1 MAIYPK
7 AIWKPI
13 PLKGRRSIT
22 VYNRM
27 NLHVAVSETTS
38 LFSFF
43 SKVGVDSHFYVR
55 KDGTVEQYVDT
66 SLRANA
72 DLEGN
77 DATISVETQGGLKN
91 ASGEPWT
98 DAQCKALAELFA
110 WSVKTHGLK
119 VQIASSSKIGEESKG
134 LSWHRLGINGNFPA
148 LPSVLAGRNQR
159 GGGMYYSRATG
170 KACPG
175 DSKIKQIQTI
185 FEMAK
190 KIINGSSSENNSN
203 SPSKPSSS
211 SSKSSVNYT
220 VKIKG
225 TNELNIRVGPSV
237 KYEISGVIKDQK
249 LYTIVEEKNG
259 WGRLKSGAGWISL
272 AYTTKSSNNSKTSS
286 SSKPSVSSSNS
297 SVVVLRKGSN
307 GKAVGDLQK
316 GLNKAFPAYSK
327 LVVDNAFGPAT
338 EKVVKEFQRRT
349 GLKVDGI
356 VGPATQ
362 AKLKTYGINL

>member
-13 PLKGRRSIT
+13 PLKGRRKIT
-22 VYNRM
+22 AYNRM

-43 SKVGVDSHFYVR
+43 RKVGVDSHFYVR
-55 KDGTVEQYVDT
+55 KNGIIEQYVDT

-91 ASGEPWT
+91 ANGEPWT
-98 DAQCKALAELFA
+98 EAQLKALAELFA
-110 WSVKTHGLK
+110 WAVKTHGIK

-159 GGGMYYSRATG
+159 GGGMYYSRAAG

-175 DSKIKQIQTI
+175 DSKIKQVPTI

-190 KIINGSSSENNSN
+190 KIINGSSSTSNSN
-203 SPSKPSSS
+203 SSSKPSKPSSGS
-211 SSKSSVNYT
+211 NPSK
-220 VKIKG
+220 
-225 TNELNIRVGPSV
+225 PS
-237 KYEISGVIKDQK
+237 KPY
-249 LYTIVEEKNG
+249 
-259 WGRLKSGAGWISL
+259 
-272 AYTTKSSNNSKTSS
+272 SS
-286 SSKPSVSSSNS
+286 SSVT
-297 SVVVLRKGSN
+297 VLKRGST
-307 GKAVGDLQK
+307 GKAVGNLQK
-316 GLNKAFPAYSK
+316 GLNKTFPSYSK
-327 LVVDNAFGPAT
+327 LVIDNSFGPAT
-338 EKVVKEFQRRT
+338 EKVVKEFQKRT

-362 AKLKTYGINL
+362 AKLKTYGITL

>member
-13 PLKGRRSIT
+13 PLKGRRALTI
-22 VYNRM
+22 YNRM
-27 NLHVAVSETTS
+27 GLHVGVTETTS

-43 SKVGVDSHFYVR
+43 RKVGVDSHFYVR

-91 ASGEPWT
+91 ANGEPWT
-98 DAQCKALAELFA
+98 EAQLQALAELFA
-110 WSVKTHGLK
+110 WAVKTHGLK

-175 DSKIKQIQTI
+175 DSKIKQIPTI

-190 KIINGSSSENNSN
+190 KIINGSSSENSSN
-203 SPSKPSSS
+203 SSSKPSKPSSN

-225 TNELNIRVGPSV
+225 TKELNIRSGPSV

-259 WGRLKSGAGWISL
+259 WGKLKSGAGWISL
-272 AYTTKSSNNSKTSS
+272 AYTTKTSGSSGK
-286 SSKPSVSSSNS
+286 SSKPSSNS
-297 SVVVLRKGSN
+297 SVTVLKRGSA
-307 GKAVGDLQK
+307 GKSVGNLQK
-316 GLNKAFPAYSK
+316 GLNKTFPSYSK
-327 LVVDNAFGPAT
+327 LAVDNAFGPAT
-338 EKVVKEFQRRT
+338 EKVVKEFQKRT